1 MLHLCPGSSKG
12 AALCQ
17 VLGVREEL
25 PVVGALQVTF
35 LSLSHL
41 MAGGQKG
48 G

>member
-1 MLHLCPGSSKG
+1 MLQLCPGSRKG

-25 PVVGALQVTF
+25 PVGALQVTF
-35 LSLSHL
+35 LSLSHH
-41 MAGGQKG
+41 MSGGPKG